1 MASHHRYFYYLTG
14 DRRLEDIFEELK
26 DNELSFLN
34 KDPLGDFFEK
44 SAMVYPSHARSG
56 PDWSSLCSNW
66 MTRWERFNDTKY
78 RDKICVGIEDIKK
91 APMKL
96 VSGPDFEFDP
106 ETCHLRY
113 IGERT
118 TGGCHLQICM
128 GAPQIWTEMADLL
141 GDEEWKQMIADL
153 GKTFFSPKEERG
165 EERNKL
171 LAKREFS
178 FPYMASGVGAYGAA
192 YFKDDVL
199 AKCVWKHL
207 LATLIKGKG
216 WTGYDSGLTPVNL
229 SNQGNQM
236 LLKEI
241 PWINTNFTAQ
251 FCLNVI
257 MALGFI
263 REQLPKTLTEV
274 DELLSD
280 IKEEVTR
287 A

>member
-1 MASHHRYFYYLTG
+1 MAGHHRYLYYLTG

-44 SAMVYPSHARSG
+44 SDMVYPSHARSG

-66 MTRWERFNDTKY
+66 MTQWERFNDEKY
-78 RDKICVGIEDIKK
+78 RDKILAGIEDIKK
-91 APMKL
+91 TPMKL

-106 ETCHLRY
+106 ATCHLRY

-128 GAPQIWTEMADLL
+128 GAPQIWTEMADLI

-153 GKTFFSPKEERG
+153 GRVYFMPKEERG

-171 LAKREFS
+171 LEKREFT
-178 FPYMASGVGAYGAA
+178 FPYMASAVGAYGAA
-192 YFKDDVL
+192 YYKDDVL
-199 AKCVWKHL
+199 AERVWNEL
-207 LATLIKGKG
+207 LGSLNDK
-216 WTGYDSGLTPVNL
+216 SGRNGFVPGFTWNCLE
-229 SNQGNQM
+229 NQGNRES
-236 LLKEI
+236 LREI
-241 PWINTNFTAQ
+241 PGIGTNFVAQ

-257 MALGFI
+257 MVLEFI
-263 REQLPKTLTEV
+263 REKLPE
-274 DELLSD
+274 
-280 IKEEVTR
+280 R
-287 A
+287 